1 MQIKEYVASTGPL
14 ILAMVFAILCVFAP
28 FSIVFLAN
36 SLLDANIG
44 YSIETWILSAA
55 LIALTIT

>member
-14 ILAMVFAILCVFAP
+14 ILAIVFSVLCLFAP

-44 YSIETWILSAA
+44 YSIETWILSAV
-55 LIALTIT
+55 LITIIT